1 MDYLTTKA
9 MSEQVSDAQELS
21 GLYRKVLSLE
31 REASTLR
38 YKLGELS
45 SSSSLS
51 SWDSLL
57 VSHAARNARLAS
69 ENIREVSRWMKE
81 CEALEVRD

>member
-1 MDYLTTKA
+1 M
-9 MSEQVSDAQELS
+9 MEQVSEQVSDAKELS
-21 GLYRKVLSLE
+21 GLYRKVLSLAS
-31 REASTLR
+31 EANTLR

-69 ENIREVSRWMKE
+69 DNLREVSRWLKE
-81 CEALEVRD
+81 CESLEVRP

>member
-9 MSEQVSDAQELS
+9 MSEQVSDAKELS
-21 GLYRKVLSLE
+21 GLYRKVQALE

-45 SSSSLS
+45 SSSLLS

-69 ENIREVSRWMKE
+69 ENIREVSRWLKE

>member
-1 MDYLTTKA
+1 MTKA
-9 MSEQVSDAQELS
+9 MSEQVRDAKELI
-21 GLYRKVLSLE
+21 GLYRKVLSLD
-31 REASTLR
+31 REASALR

-45 SSSSLS
+45 SCSSLS

-69 ENIREVSRWMKE
+69 DNLREVSRWLRE
-81 CEALEVRD
+81 CESLDLRD

>member
-9 MSEQVSDAQELS
+9 MSEQVNDAKELS
-21 GLYRKVLSLE
+21 GLYRKVLALE
-31 REASTLR
+31 REASALR

-69 ENIREVSRWMKE
+69 DNLREVSRWIKE
-81 CEALEVRD
+81 CEALGGC

>member
-1 MDYLTTKA
+1 MLET
-9 MSEQVSDAQELS
+9 MNEQVSDAKELS
-21 GLYRKVLSLE
+21 GLYRKVLSLAS
-31 REASTLR
+31 EASTLR

-69 ENIREVSRWMKE
+69 DNLREVSRWLKE
-81 CEALEVRD
+81 CEALGGC

>member
-1 MDYLTTKA
+1 M
-9 MSEQVSDAQELS
+9 MSEQVSDAQALR
-21 GLYRKVLSLE
+21 GLYRKVQSLE
-31 REASTLR
+31 REASALR

-69 ENIREVSRWMKE
+69 DNLREVSRWLKE

>member
-1 MDYLTTKA
+1 M
-9 MSEQVSDAQELS
+9 MMEQVSDAKELS
-21 GLYRKVLSLE
+21 GLYRKVLALE
-31 REASTLR
+31 REASALR

-69 ENIREVSRWMKE
+69 DNLREVSRWMKE
-81 CEALEVRD
+81 CESLEVRP

>member
-1 MDYLTTKA
+1 
-9 MSEQVSDAQELS
+9 MSEQVSDVQELS

-31 REASTLR
+31 REASALR

-69 ENIREVSRWMKE
+69 DNLREVSRWMKE
-81 CEALEVRD
+81 CESLEVRD

>member
-1 MDYLTTKA
+1 MNYLTTKA
-9 MSEQVSDAQELS
+9 MSEQVSDAKELS
-21 GLYRKVLSLE
+21 GLYRKVQALE

-45 SSSSLS
+45 SSSLLS

-69 ENIREVSRWMKE
+69 ENIREVSRWLKE
-81 CEALEVRD
+81 CESLEVRD

>member
-1 MDYLTTKA
+1 M
-9 MSEQVSDAQELS
+9 MEQVSEQVSDAKELS

-38 YKLGELS
+38 YKLGEMS

-69 ENIREVSRWMKE
+69 DNLREVSRWMKE
-81 CEALEVRD
+81 CEELEIRG

>member
-1 MDYLTTKA
+1 
-9 MSEQVSDAQELS
+9 MSEQVNATKELS
-21 GLYRKVLSLE
+21 GLYRKVLALE
-31 REASTLR
+31 SEANKLR

-45 SSSSLS
+45 SSSALS

-81 CEALEVRD
+81 CEALEVRP

>member
-9 MSEQVSDAQELS
+9 MSEQVNDAKELS
-21 GLYRKVLSLE
+21 GLYRKVLELE
-31 REASTLR
+31 RDANRLR

-57 VSHAARNARLAS
+57 VSHAARNARLAWD
-69 ENIREVSRWMKE
+69 NLREVSRWLKE
-81 CEALEVRD
+81 CESLEVRD

>member
-1 MDYLTTKA
+1 
-9 MSEQVSDAQELS
+9 MSEQVSDAKELR
-21 GLYRKVLSLE
+21 GLYRKVQSLE
-31 REASTLR
+31 REASALR

-69 ENIREVSRWMKE
+69 DNLREVSRWLKE
-81 CEALEVRD
+81 CESLEVRP

>member
-9 MSEQVSDAQELS
+9 MSEQVNATKELS
-21 GLYRKVLSLE
+21 GLYRKVLALE
-31 REASTLR
+31 SEANKLR

-45 SSSSLS
+45 SSSALS

-81 CEALEVRD
+81 CEALEVRP

>member
-9 MSEQVSDAQELS
+9 MSEQVNATKELI
-21 GLYRKVLSLE
+21 GLYRKVLALE
-31 REASTLR
+31 SEANKLR
-38 YKLGELS
+38 YKLGEMS
-45 SSSSLS
+45 SSSALS

-69 ENIREVSRWMKE
+69 DNLREVSRWMKE

>member
-21 GLYRKVLSLE
+21 RLYRKVRSLE
-31 REASTLR
+31 REASALR

-69 ENIREVSRWMKE
+69 DNLREVSRWMKE
-81 CEALEVRD
+81 CEALEARD

>member
-9 MSEQVSDAQELS
+9 MSEQVSEAKELS
-21 GLYRKVLSLE
+21 GLYRKVLVLE
-31 REASTLR
+31 REANALR

-57 VSHAARNARLAS
+57 VSHAARNARLAL
-69 ENIREVSRWMKE
+69 ENIREVSRWLKE

>member
-1 MDYLTTKA
+1 M
-9 MSEQVSDAQELS
+9 MEQVSEQVSDAKELS
-21 GLYRKVLSLE
+21 GLYRKVLSLAS
-31 REASTLR
+31 EASTLR

-45 SSSSLS
+45 SSSSFS

-69 ENIREVSRWMKE
+69 DNLREVSRWLRE
-81 CEALEVRD
+81 CEALEGVGR

>member
-9 MSEQVSDAQELS
+9 MSEQVNDAKELS
-21 GLYRKVLSLE
+21 ELYRKVLVLE
-31 REASTLR
+31 SEANKLR

-69 ENIREVSRWMKE
+69 ENIREVSRWLKE

>member
-1 MDYLTTKA
+1 MLDLR
-9 MSEQVSDAQELS
+9 
-21 GLYRKVLSLE
+21 GLYRKVLSLAS
-31 REASTLR
+31 EANKLR

-57 VSHAARNARLAS
+57 VSHAARNARLVS
-69 ENIREVSRWMKE
+69 DNLREVSRWLRE
-81 CEALEVRD
+81 CESLEVRP

>member
-1 MDYLTTKA
+1 MTKA
-9 MSEQVSDAQELS
+9 MSEQVSDVQELS

-31 REASTLR
+31 REASALR

-69 ENIREVSRWMKE
+69 DNLREVSRWMKE
-81 CEALEVRD
+81 CESLEVRD

>member
-1 MDYLTTKA
+1 MDYLTTNA
-9 MSEQVSDAQELS
+9 MSEQVSDAKELS
-21 GLYRKVLSLE
+21 GLYRKVQALE
-31 REASTLR
+31 REASALR

-45 SSSSLS
+45 SNSSLS

-69 ENIREVSRWMKE
+69 DNLREVSRWLRE
-81 CEALEVRD
+81 CEALEARP

>member
-1 MDYLTTKA
+1 
-9 MSEQVSDAQELS
+9 MSEQVSDAKELS
-21 GLYRKVLSLE
+21 GLYRKVQALE
-31 REASTLR
+31 REASALR

-69 ENIREVSRWMKE
+69 DNLREVSRWMKE
-81 CEALEVRD
+81 CESLEVRL

>member
-1 MDYLTTKA
+1 MEQV
-9 MSEQVSDAQELS
+9 SEQVSDAKELS
-21 GLYRKVLSLE
+21 GLYRKVLSLAS
-31 REASTLR
+31 EANELR

-57 VSHAARNARLAS
+57 VSHAARNARLVS
-69 ENIREVSRWMKE
+69 DNLREVSRWLKE
-81 CEALEVRD
+81 CEALEVRG

>member
-1 MDYLTTKA
+1 MLEIRD
-9 MSEQVSDAQELS
+9 MSEQVSDAKELS
-21 GLYRKVLSLE
+21 GLYRKVLALE
-31 REASTLR
+31 REANALR

-45 SSSSLS
+45 SNSSLS

-69 ENIREVSRWMKE
+69 DNLREVSRWLKE
-81 CEALEVRD
+81 CESLEARP

>member
-1 MDYLTTKA
+1 MEQV
-9 MSEQVSDAQELS
+9 SEQVSDAKELS
-21 GLYRKVLSLE
+21 GLYRKVRELE
-31 REASTLR
+31 REASALR

-69 ENIREVSRWMKE
+69 DNLREVSRWLKE
-81 CEALEVRD
+81 CESLEVRD

>member
-1 MDYLTTKA
+1 MEQV
-9 MSEQVSDAQELS
+9 SEQVSDAKELS
-21 GLYRKVLSLE
+21 GLYRKVLALE
-31 REASTLR
+31 REASALR

-69 ENIREVSRWMKE
+69 DNLREVSRWMKE
-81 CEALEVRD
+81 CEALGVRD

>member
-1 MDYLTTKA
+1 MTKA
-9 MSEQVSDAQELS
+9 MSEQVNDAKELS

-31 REASTLR
+31 REASALR

-69 ENIREVSRWMKE
+69 DNLREVSRWMKE
-81 CEALEVRD
+81 CESLEVRD

>member
-9 MSEQVSDAQELS
+9 MSEQVSDAKELS
-21 GLYRKVLSLE
+21 ELYRKVLELE
-31 REASTLR
+31 RDANRLR
-38 YKLGELS
+38 YKLSELS

-57 VSHAARNARLAS
+57 VPHAARNARLAWD
-69 ENIREVSRWMKE
+69 NLREVSRWLKE
-81 CEALEVRD
+81 CESLEVRP

>member
-9 MSEQVSDAQELS
+9 MSEQVSDAKELS
-21 GLYRKVLSLE
+21 ELYRKVLALE
-31 REASTLR
+31 SEANKLR
-38 YKLGELS
+38 YKLGGLS
-45 SSSSLS
+45 SNSSLS

-69 ENIREVSRWMKE
+69 DNLREVSRWLRE
-81 CEALEVRD
+81 CESLDLRG

>member
-1 MDYLTTKA
+1 MLET
-9 MSEQVSDAQELS
+9 MNEQVSDAKELS
-21 GLYRKVLSLE
+21 GLYRKVLSLAS
-31 REASTLR
+31 EASTLR

-69 ENIREVSRWMKE
+69 DNLREVSRWMKE
-81 CEALEVRD
+81 CEALGGC